1 MALDKLGGCAHLT
14 DICVLAGYYIGDGTK
29 AKDVKNN
36 IRRELNSNPDLF
48 CHVDGK
54 PDGWWQTKDR
64 KDEIDRLNALI
75 YEKDAIIEEYKKKP
89 TEDDFIARLLE
100 KLKTLWKDEKKTIN
114 EIRKILDA
122 MGRTDAVE
130 KLDDCLAGKTKKSK
144 KQVENTPTSIVVNG
158 DYVVD
163 KHVDNEVNGVAS
175 GGTGINVNKEK
186 EKNGP
191 GKNKEG
197 FGSYQ

>member
-1 MALDKLGGCAHLT
+1 MTQKEFVKMALDKLGGCAHLT

-100 KLKTLWKDEKKTIN
+100 KL
-114 EIRKILDA
+114 
-122 MGRTDAVE
+122 
-130 KLDDCLAGKTKKSK
+130 DDCLAGKTKKSK

-186 EKNGP
+186 E
-191 GKNKEG
+191 
-197 FGSYQ
+197 

>member
-1 MALDKLGGCAHLT
+1 MKRVQKEMTQKEFVKMAVDKLGGCAHLE
-14 DICVLAGYYIGDGTK
+14 DICILAKHYIGNRSK

-48 CHVDGK
+48 CHVNGK

-75 YEKDAIIEEYKKKP
+75 AERDAIIEEYKKRP
-89 TEDDFIARLLE
+89 TEDDFIAILLE
-100 KLKTLWKDEKKTIN
+100 KLKTVWKDEKKTIN

-122 MGRTDAVE
+122 MGRSDAVE
-130 KLDDCLAGKTKKSK
+130 KLDDCFDRNTKKSK
-144 KQVENTPTSIVVNG
+144 KRIEDTPTSIVVNG

-175 GGTGINVNKEK
+175 GSTGINVNKDK
-186 EKNGP
+186 E
-191 GKNKEG
+191 
-197 FGSYQ
+197 

>member
-1 MALDKLGGCAHLT
+1 
-14 DICVLAGYYIGDGTK
+14 
-29 AKDVKNN
+29 
-36 IRRELNSNPDLF
+36 
-48 CHVDGK
+48 
-54 PDGWWQTKDR
+54 
-64 KDEIDRLNALI
+64 
-75 YEKDAIIEEYKKKP
+75 
-89 TEDDFIARLLE
+89 
-100 KLKTLWKDEKKTIN
+100 
-114 EIRKILDA
+114 

-186 EKNGP
+186 E
-191 GKNKEG
+191 
-197 FGSYQ
+197 